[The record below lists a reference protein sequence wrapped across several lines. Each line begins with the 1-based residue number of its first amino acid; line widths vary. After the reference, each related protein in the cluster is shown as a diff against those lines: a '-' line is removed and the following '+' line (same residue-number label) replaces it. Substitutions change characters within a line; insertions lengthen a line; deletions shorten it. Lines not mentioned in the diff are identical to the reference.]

1 MTCSR
6 KFDRLLQAS
15 CLGLVGM
22 LAVAGCG
29 GSSSSTDGGVPG
41 LKDTGTGPG
50 PDAAVPATVV
60 KVSPSS
66 LNFGEVDVG
75 DTSQAKSVAVTIV
88 GTPIMISP
96 TLTGAGF
103 ILDSATTCGT
113 AVAPTC
119 TIAVD
124 FAPGAVGGAS
134 GVLTVA
140 PGITV
145 ALSGTSQAKIP
156 GGFSLT
162 STPVPATV
170 LVNQALPVVVTIT
183 ASGPLTDLACLPSG
197 NDLTADP
204 TQTNCTA
211 ALAASASC
219 TYGYIFKS
227 ATAGAKTD
235 SIVCSSA
242 LLGQSKPVSVILTVV
257 TPASLAISPPTG
269 SFSAGVGLT
278 SAPIVFNLANAGGS
292 ASGTLSAPVLAGAN
306 ADQFAI
312 TDNKCLV
319 PLAPLSTCAITV
331 AFKPTAAGTKTA
343 TISITDAS
351 APSTPASATLSGV
364 AITGPT
370 VAVTGPADLGIVT
383 IGSSSTPGT
392 YTVTNSGQTATA
404 PLAIAVGDAQ
414 FVIGTDSCTG
424 AALAPTKTCTLTVTF
439 TPAAGSAGVV
449 QALLTASAAG
459 ALMGSL
465 QIQGTA
471 SPMTPAANL
480 TMTPP
485 TLDFGTIGV
494 GMVSA
499 PQTFVVTNIGGLPT
513 AVLLPPVKNDSTS
526 SVGGASQFDITTTCS
541 GALNPLDTCDVVVTF
556 KPTIA
561 GSASATVT
569 VSDGVVSTQARTVVG
584 IALTRPGLTL
594 SCVPTFTVSNTQ
606 TVVGQTSSPAVCTVT
621 NISTSAQAT
630 GTLTAAATGDF
641 AITTN
646 NCSAS
651 LAPGL
656 ACTFSLVF
664 KPTVKGER
672 DGTITVTGTNG
683 GAANQNLAATGLGV
697 IEIQEFPVVCSTAT
711 HTTTCVP
718 TVGATPLAAG
728 NYDFGSLPVGAN
740 SSGQTPPTTLAL
752 AVFVRGQVGN
762 LAVTDVVG
770 TPADFSPEGSPM
782 TSGPLS
788 GVSLCNLTT
797 PYPTVTVS
805 TSNPFCVVLLD
816 FNPQSKGAKTGSV
829 TALAGDGTKD
839 TASFKGNATGP
850 IYIVPS
856 ALTFSAVA
864 LGQAGT
870 TTMTLSVCNAAATDA
885 SGAKFTMTG
894 SSDFVVTVDNVTA
907 ATIPAGGCK
916 TLNLILDV
924 PATETAT
931 ALSATVSASAT
942 VLGAVESDTATL
954 SGTVATGAKLTATL
968 GGEFSDTAITATSQP
983 VTVTVGNS
991 GGLGTS
997 PVTFA
1002 IPLGSEFSLTAPGTQ
1017 SQGTCGCS
1025 STTNTATATTC
1036 PGIALAAG
1044 GTCTLKLWF
1053 QPTEGLGV
1061 GGRSDTL
1068 TVSTTNAG
1076 KQVLT
1081 LLGNATSQITVS
1093 PATLTISTP
1102 AAPSGTSDGANAGT
1116 VFKTITVTN
1125 NGAAIAAGNLTFGF
1139 TDAVTKLATTNFA
1152 VKTNNCA
1159 GGLGAVGSVSPAPTC
1174 TIDLQ
1179 MSVLSTALPG
1189 YASTR
1194 PTPLTASA
1202 IMKIT
1207 VGATSQSASTVLT
1220 GTTAGDANV
1229 QFTAATNI
1237 ARDFG
1242 VITPNSTSAPV
1253 TYTLKNFG
1261 GFAAAPLTF
1270 TVNDPTAVHTP
1281 IADFPQAT
1289 GTGNCVSSVGTTVTG
1304 TALAP
1309 GQSCDIVLAFSP
1321 TAATTSSP
1329 IVDKIVVTTPVALLS
1344 ETFYA
1349 TKGATAPYI
1358 VETSGKAPF
1367 DYGTAGKTA
1376 MLKICNPTGPGTAAF
1391 TFATSGTV
1399 GFAADAVNLG
1409 GTGVATEFATAALD
1423 TTTQEC
1429 SFTGSGPVTGLNPG
1443 DCCLFGVKWTPA
1455 AIGAANLAGT
1465 RAVTVTV
1472 ASNASPTSSP
1482 MTLYAHRLI
1491 PATLTAVPSG
1501 VLPNPVAFGNAV
1513 ESVVSPK
1520 LTVVVTNTGE
1530 VATGAVVAATSSD
1543 PTQLKIISPDT
1554 NCNAVMNPGDT
1565 CNLVLAVNPTA
1576 LAGETAYATVATA
1589 IASTTEITPH
1599 INATW
1604 TGVVGAAITP
1614 SPATAAFGNSAVG
1627 VQSATIFTIA
1637 LTNAASALQTGPLSF
1652 KVDDADFAV
1661 NALNPA
1667 SPSDATACGSVGF
1680 LVNGLTTTSP
1690 TCNVYVTFTPM
1701 ALATAAKTGNL
1712 IVTSSGAA
1720 TVNVALTGTATAAL
1734 TLSGEAAAGT
1744 TNDPL
1749 MVGGFGGCV
1758 FTAAT
1763 TTVPAACSFAT
1774 GASITETTF
1783 QSETFTFTNAGPATG
1798 LLVANLSGTNAADF
1812 RIVKDTCTGT
1822 SVGQGL
1828 TCAVTVRFA
1837 PATTGTK
1844 AASLTVAGTPGDS
1857 VTVTMSATGNP

>member
-1 MTCSR
+1 
-6 KFDRLLQAS
+6 
-15 CLGLVGM
+15 LGLVGM

-885 SGAKFTMTG
+885 TGAKFTMTG

-931 ALSATVSASAT
+931 ALTATVSASAT

-968 GGEFSDTAITATSQP
+968 GGEFSDTAITAVSQP

-997 PVTFA
+997 PVTFT
-1002 IPLGSEFSLTAPGTQ
+1002 IPTGSEFFMSPAPGTQ
-1017 SQGTCGCS
+1017 SQGTCV
-1025 STTNTATATTC
+1025 TTC
-1036 PGIALAAG
+1036 TSATSCNGIPLAAG

-1053 QPTEGLGV
+1053 SPTGGLGV
-1061 GGRSDTL
+1061 GGRTDTL

-1076 KQVLT
+1076 KQILT
-1081 LLGNATSQITVS
+1081 LLANATSQITVS

-1102 AAPSGTSDGANAGT
+1102 AAPSGTVPGANAGT

-1125 NGAAIAAGNLTFGF
+1125 NGAAISAGDLGFAF
-1139 TDAVTKLATTNFA
+1139 TDAVTKAATTNFA

-1179 MSVLSTALPG
+1179 MSVPASALPG
-1189 YASTR
+1189 NASTR

-1207 VGATSQSASTVLT
+1207 VGATSQSTSTVLT

-1270 TVNDPTAVHTP
+1270 TVNDGPTAVHTP

-1321 TAATTSSP
+1321 TAATTSSL
-1329 IVDKIVVTTPVALLS
+1329 IGDKIVVTTPVALLS

-1358 VETSGKAPF
+1358 VEATGGKAPY
-1367 DYGTAGKTA
+1367 DYGTTGGTA
-1376 MLKICNPTGPGTAAF
+1376 TLKICNPSGGSAF

-1399 GFAADAVNLG
+1399 GFALDAVNVG
-1409 GTGVATEFATAALD
+1409 GTGVAGEFATAALP
-1423 TTTQEC
+1423 TTAQEC

-1443 DCCLFGVKWTPA
+1443 DCCLFGAKWTPA
-1455 AIGAANLAGT
+1455 AIGATNLAGT

-1472 ASNASPTSSP
+1472 AATPSGASSP

-1491 PATLTAVPSG
+1491 PASLTAVPST
-1501 VLPNPVAFGNAV
+1501 VAFGNAV

-1530 VATGAVVAATSSD
+1530 VATGAVVAATSNS
-1543 PTQLKIISPDT
+1543 TQLQIVSPDT
-1554 NCNAVMNPGDT
+1554 TCNAVMNPGDT
-1565 CNLVLAVNPTA
+1565 CNLVLATNPTA
-1576 LAGETAYATVATA
+1576 LAGGGAVATVATA
-1589 IASTTEITPH
+1589 ISGTLETVSVP
-1599 INATW
+1599 ATW
-1604 TGVVGAAITP
+1604 TGVLGAAITP

-1637 LTNAASALQTGPLSF
+1637 LTNATSALATGPLSF

-1661 NALNPA
+1661 KAINPA
-1667 SPSDATACGSVGF
+1667 GAASTDCGNAAY
-1680 LVNGLTTTSP
+1680 LVNGLTTTGVTTS
-1690 TCNVYVTFTPM
+1690 CNVFVTFTPM
-1701 ALATAAKTGNL
+1701 ALASAAKTGHL
-1712 IVTSSGAA
+1712 IVTSSAAA

-1734 TLSGEAAAGT
+1734 TLTGEVAAGA
-1744 TNDPL
+1744 NDLL

-1763 TTVPAACSFAT
+1763 ATVPAACSFAT
-1774 GASITETTF
+1774 GASITETSF

-1812 RIVKDTCTGT
+1812 RIVKDTCTGQSLSST
-1822 SVGQGL
+1822 TPVASPNV
-1828 TCAVTVRFA
+1828 CAVTVRFA